1 MLDNLTEAAKK
12 RLFVACFIA
21 LTATSFAFILRIMI
35 LGDLQKEFDLTETQK
50 GEILGVG
57 IWPFAVS
64 IILFSLV
71 IDRIG
76 YGKAI
81 LFAFVGHVGFA
92 VLTIFATGYWSLY
105 VGSLLGGLAAGS
117 IEAAINPVVATM
129 YSREKTKWLNILHAG
144 WPGGLLA
151 AGVLSIAMGDASWKW
166 KVGLISLPVVGY
178 GLMMVTSRFPVS
190 ERVAAGVSHK
200 DMLRQAGWL
209 GALVATTMVFLE
221 VGRVFDAPTWGIWA
235 AIGVV
240 VAGFGFYT
248 GAAGNLLFF
257 VLILTMMPLAITELG
272 TDSWISDLMGPEME
286 GIGINAAWVLV
297 YTSLI
302 MMVLRF
308 TAGPIVHRLQP
319 LGLLA
324 LSAALAIAGLFL
336 LSGAAGAMILVAATI
351 YGVGKTFFWPTML
364 GVVSEQCPKGGAL
377 TLNMISGIGMLAA
390 GVIGNPLLGNIQDK
404 EIDAQLLVQA
414 PAIHAQV
421 AGAEKR
427 SVFGTYRAIDAA
439 KVEGLPAA
447 EKAKVNEV
455 RGVAK
460 KSALRTVALF
470 PVSMLVVYIAL
481 IGWFRTRGG
490 YKPVVLGAD
499 GDGGSPPSKPPQ
511 RTASVR
517 P

>member
-1 MLDNLTEAAKK
+1 MLDNLSEAAKK
-12 RLFVACFIA
+12 KLFVACFIA
-21 LTATSFAFILRIMI
+21 LMATSFAFILRILI
-35 LGDLQKEFDLTETQK
+35 LGDLAKQFALTETQQ
-50 GEILGVG
+50 GEIFGVG

-81 LFAFVGHVGFA
+81 LFGFVGHVLFA
-92 VLTIFATGYWSLY
+92 VLTIFSTGYWTLY
-105 VGSLLGGLAAGS
+105 VGSLFGGLAAGA
-117 IEAAINPVVATM
+117 IEAAINPIVATM
-129 YSREKTKWLNILHAG
+129 YSTQKTKWLNILHAG
-144 WPGGLLA
+144 WPGGMVCAGLLS
-151 AGVLSIAMGDASWKW
+151 LAMGPEVSWKW
-166 KVGLISLPVVGY
+166 KVGLIFLPVVAY
-178 GLMMVTSRFPVS
+178 GLLMLRSSFPVS

-200 DMLRQAGWL
+200 DMLREAGWL

-221 VGRVFDAPTWGIWA
+221 VGRVFEAPVWAIWT

-248 GAAGNLLFF
+248 GAAGHLLFF
-257 VLILTMMPLAITELG
+257 VLILTMVPLAITELG
-272 TDSWISDLMGPEME
+272 TDSWITSLMEPEMTAM
-286 GIGINAAWVLV
+286 GLHPLWVLV
-297 YTSLI
+297 YTTLI

-324 LSAALAIAGLFL
+324 LSSVLAIAGLFL
-336 LSGAAGAMILVAATI
+336 LSGATGLMILVAATI

-404 EIDAQLLVQA
+404 EIDAQLLLQA
-414 PAIHAQV
+414 PTIHALV
-421 AGAEKR
+421 AGEEKR

-439 KVEGLPAA
+439 KVEALPADR
-447 EKAKVNEV
+447 KAKVAEV
-455 RGVAK
+455 RAVAK
-460 KSALRTVALF
+460 
-470 PVSMLVVYIAL
+470 
-481 IGWFRTRGG
+481 
-490 YKPVVLGAD
+490 
-499 GDGGSPPSKPPQ
+499 
-511 RTASVR
+511 
-517 P
+517 

>member
-1 MLDNLTEAAKK
+1 MLDNLSDAAKK

-21 LTATSFAFILRIMI
+21 LVSTSFAFILRIMI
-35 LGDLQKEFDLTETQK
+35 LGDLQKEFGLTETQK

-166 KVGLISLPVVGY
+166 KVGLIFLPVVGY
-178 GLMMVTSRFPVS
+178 GAMMMTSRFPVS

-209 GALVATTMVFLE
+209 GALVATTLVVME
-221 VGRVFDAPTWGIWA
+221 VGRVFDMDQTAIWIV
-235 AIGVV
+235 IGVI
-240 VAGFGFYT
+240 VASFGVYT

-272 TDSWISDLMGPEME
+272 TDSWITDLMGPEME
-286 GIGINAAWVLV
+286 AIGINAAWVLV

-308 TAGPIVHRLQP
+308 VAGPIVHRLQP

-324 LSAALAIAGLFL
+324 VSAALAIAGLFL
-336 LSGAAGAMILVAATI
+336 LSGAGGLMILVAATI

-404 EIDAQLLVQA
+404 EIDAELLARA

-421 AGAEKR
+421 AGGEKR
-427 SVFGTYRAIDAA
+427 SVFGSYRAIDEA
-439 KVEGLPAA
+439 KVAALPA
-447 EKAKVNEV
+447 ESQQTVKHVKT
-455 RGVAK
+455 VAK
-460 KSALRTVALF
+460 KSALQTVALF
-470 PVSMLVVYIAL
+470 PVSMLVVYLAL
-481 IGWFRTRGG
+481 IGWFRARGG
-490 YKPVVLGAD
+490 YRPVELAA
-499 GDGGSPPSKPPQ
+499 GGHEPPASKPPQ

>member
-1 MLDNLTEAAKK
+1 MLENLSEAAKK
-12 RLFVACFIA
+12 RLFVACFVA
-21 LTATSFAFILRIMI
+21 LVSTSFAFILRIMI
-35 LGDLQKEFDLTETQK
+35 LGDLQKEFGLTETQK

-81 LFAFVGHVGFA
+81 LFAFVGHVAFA
-92 VLTIFATGYWSLY
+92 LLTIFATGYWSLY
-105 VGSLLGGLAAGS
+105 VGSLCGGLAAGA

-151 AGVLSIAMGDASWKW
+151 AGALSIAMGDASWKW
-166 KVGLISLPVVGY
+166 KIGLIFLPVAAY
-178 GLMMVTSRFPVS
+178 GAMMATSRFPVS

-221 VGRVFDAPTWGIWA
+221 LGRVFEASPTITWI

-240 VAGFGFYT
+240 VAAYGLYT
-248 GAAGNLLFF
+248 GAAGHLLFF

-272 TDSWISDLMGPEME
+272 TDSWIGDLMGPEMSA
-286 GIGINAAWVLV
+286 IGLNAAWVLV

-308 TAGPIVHRLQP
+308 VAGPIVHRLQP

-324 LSAALAIAGLFL
+324 LSSALAVAGLFL

-351 YGVGKTFFWPTML
+351 YGIGKTFFWPTML

-404 EIDAQLLVQA
+404 EIDAQLLAQA

-421 AGAEKR
+421 AGDEKR
-427 SVFGTYRAIDAA
+427 SVFGAYRAIDTA
-439 KVEGLPAA
+439 KVEALPADQ
-447 EKAKVNEV
+447 KAKVADV
-455 RGVAK
+455 RAVAK
-460 KSALRTVALF
+460 KTALKTVALF
-470 PVSMLVVYIAL
+470 PVSMLGVYLLLIAF
-481 IGWFRTRGG
+481 FRARGG
-490 YKPVVLGAD
+490 YRPVELGA
-499 GDGGSPPSKPPQ
+499 GGH
-511 RTASVR
+511 
-517 P
+517 